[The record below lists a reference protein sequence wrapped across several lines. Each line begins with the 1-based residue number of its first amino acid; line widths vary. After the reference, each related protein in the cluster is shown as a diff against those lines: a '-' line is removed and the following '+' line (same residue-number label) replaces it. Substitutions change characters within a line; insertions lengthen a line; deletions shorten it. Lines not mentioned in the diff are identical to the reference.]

1 MPLITDWLMFGIT
14 TVYVIATI
22 FICMANIKSA
32 KASRDQIA
40 ESQRQFGEDQRIKLL
55 PYFQI
60 TEISKPNRTDGWMNC
75 QLSQNRQNT
84 NCVVEGTFYF
94 QIKNIGHDIAKEIEF
109 QWADI
114 SMGTLDPF
122 IVSLATGESRDAEF
136 LIRASYDSVC
146 PNNRNAILRIKYK
159 DLFGTS
165 YIQNLSLFFEIST
178 SKIKF
183 VKCFIDA
190 PVLLNVLKED

>member
-1 MPLITDWLMFGIT
+1 MPLITDWLMFCIT
-14 TVYVIATI
+14 TIYVVATI
-22 FICMANIKSA
+22 FICRANIKA
-32 KASRDQIA
+32 ANATRDQIA
-40 ESQRQFGEDQRIKLL
+40 ESQKQFAEDQRIKLL

-60 TEISKPNRTDGWMNC
+60 TEIPKPNRIDGWMNC
-75 QLSQNRQNT
+75 QLSQHRQNM

-136 LIRASYDSVC
+136 SIQASCDDIYT
-146 PNNRNAILRIKYK
+146 NNRKAILKIKYK

-165 YIQNLSLFFEIST
+165 YMQNLSLFFEISP

-183 VKCFIDA
+183 IKCFIDA
-190 PVLLNVLKED
+190 PVLIKILKED

>member
-1 MPLITDWLMFGIT
+1 MPTITDWLMVIIT
-14 TVYVIATI
+14 FIYVVATI
-22 FICMANIKSA
+22 LICMANIKSA

-40 ESQRQFGEDQRIKLL
+40 ESQRQFEEDQRIKLL

-60 TEISKPNRTDGWMNC
+60 TEIPKPNRTDGRMNC
-75 QLSQNRQNT
+75 QLSQNRQNM

-122 IVSLATGESRDAEF
+122 IVSLAVGESRDAEF
-136 LIRASYDSVC
+136 FIRASCDDIYTY
-146 PNNRNAILRIKYK
+146 NREAILKIKYK
-159 DLFGTS
+159 DLFGTY
-165 YIQNLSLFFEIST
+165 YIQNLSLFFEISP

-183 VKCFIDA
+183 IKCFIDA
-190 PVLLNVLKED
+190 PVLSNVLKED